1 MPRTTEQ
8 GIKFCDHDKE
18 LCEECKEEGSSQH
31 GVDYR
36 LRNIA
41 VRTTQKL
48 GREMT
53 DDEMT
58 KMAIDFAGVTGAW
71 TPGCCVLQNLTVCQ
85 GKPERLKCGCKEATV
100 YCSKECQKFHWS
112 IHRWSCDAKGR
123 QPWSAT
129 KSEQSMI
136 AAMRKYVSLCLSICM
151 SVSPVLELTPA
162 PSLAGTRMTRPAS
175 CAEMPAASRGT
186 STARGGGG

>member
-18 LCEECKEEGSSQH
+18 FCEECKE
-31 GVDYR
+31 DYR

-41 VRTTQKL
+41 IRTTLKL

-71 TPGCCVLQNLTVCQ
+71 SPGCCVLQNLTVC
-85 GKPERLKCGCKEATV
+85 KRAADRLKCGCADATV

-112 IHRWSCDAKGR
+112 IHRWSCDANGR
-123 QPWSAT
+123 QPRSAT
-129 KSEQSMI
+129 KGEQSMI
-136 AAMRKYVSLCLSICM
+136 AALRKCVSLSACLSVCL
-151 SVSPVLELTPA
+151 SVCLFVCLSACLSPKLTP
-162 PSLAGTRMTRPAS
+162 PTPR
-175 CAEMPAASRGT
+175 
-186 STARGGGG
+186 